1 MSIELNTVV
10 IISDTSIKNN
20 VTISIIYIHS
30 FNNLLKKTLYHV
42 INITST
48 EAELFTLRC
57 GINQAVQIPDSSCII
72 VITDALH
79 TVQQIFN
86 LSTHP
91 YQV

>member
-20 VTISIIYIHS
+20 VTISIIYIHF
-30 FNNLLKKTLYHV
+30 FNNLLKKTSYHV

-57 GINQAVQIPDSSCII
+57 GINQVVQIPDSSCII
-72 VITDALH
+72 VITDALY
-79 TVQQIFN
+79 TAQQIFN